1 MELPHGEKKF
11 ENMFNR
17 FDKIPA
23 CDRRSDGQTSCHGI
37 VHAYAEYRAV
47 TIERAENTCN
57 RTTAS
62 EIVLFYLLRRIDP
75 NMWAKRC
82 YLFKPIRKVDYLSDV
97 IGQLVY

>member
-1 MELPHGEKKF
+1 MVKKKF

-62 EIVLFYLLRRIDP
+62 EIVLFYIYFVELTRT
-75 NMWAKRC
+75 C
-82 YLFKPIRKVDYLSDV
+82 GLSGV
-97 IGQLVY
+97 IFSSQYVK